1 MILLDTVYTVNIFS
15 WWVILLLIFAGFL
28 VGIINTFA
36 GSGSAITYTVYMMLG
51 LPATL
56 ANGTLRITVL
66 LQTLAASFTFFRK
79 NVLELRKALLLGI
92 PTVIGSVAGAEIAVN
107 IDENL
112 FQKILGF
119 AMLLMLFFVL
129 RKPDAWIKGKAHKIK
144 PKPTF
149 LQVIIFFLI
158 GMYGGFLHIGVGIF
172 LLAGLVLNA
181 GYDLVKANAIK
192 VFIVLMYNPFA
203 LAVYIVNGQVDFVL
217 GSITAI
223 GGLIGG
229 FVASHMAVKK
239 GAGFA
244 RWILIIVLVFFIGKL
259 FGLYSFAF

>member
-1 MILLDTVYTVNIFS
+1 MILLENVHYTVDIYS
-15 WWVILLLIFAGFL
+15 WWVIALLIFAGFL

-51 LPATL
+51 LPATM

-66 LQTLAASFTFFRK
+66 LQTLSATITFFRK
-79 NVLELRKALLLGI
+79 NVLELKKALLLGL
-92 PTVIGSVAGAEIAVN
+92 PTLFGSILGAEIAVN
-107 IDENL
+107 IDEGV
-112 FQKILGF
+112 FRKILAV
-119 AMLLMLFFVL
+119 AMIFMLFFVL
-129 RKPDAWIKGKAHKIK
+129 YKPESWIKGKAHKVK

-149 LQVIIFFLI
+149 VQVILFFLI

-172 LLAGLVLNA
+172 ILAGLVLNA
-181 GYDLVKANAIK
+181 GYDIVKANAIK

-203 LAVYIVNGQVDFVL
+203 LAIYIFSGQVDFII
-217 GSITAI
+217 GGITAI

-229 FVASHMAVKK
+229 TLASHLAIKK
-239 GAGFA
+239 GASFA

-259 FGLYSFAF
+259 LGVYSF

>member
-1 MILLDTVYTVNIFS
+1 METVHYTVDIYN
-15 WWVILLLIFAGFL
+15 WWVILLLVGAGFL

-66 LQTLAASFTFFRK
+66 LQTLAASITFFRK
-79 NVLELRKALLLGI
+79 NVLELRKALLLGL
-92 PTVIGSVAGAEIAVN
+92 PTLFGSVLGAEIAVH
-107 IDENL
+107 IDEHV
-112 FQKILGF
+112 FQTILGF

-129 RKPDAWIKGKAHKIK
+129 RKPERWIEGKASLVK

-158 GMYGGFLHIGVGIF
+158 GVYGGFLHIGVGIF
-172 LLAGLVLNA
+172 ILAGLVLNA

-203 LAVYIVNGQVDFVL
+203 LLIYILNGQVDFVL
-217 GSITAI
+217 GGITAI
-223 GGLIGG
+223 GGLMGG
-229 FVASHMAVKK
+229 WVASHLAVRK

-244 RWILIIVLVFFIGKL
+244 RWILVVVLIFFIGKL
-259 FGLYSFAF
+259 FGLYHF

>member
-1 MILLDTVYTVNIFS
+1 MELLSVVYTVDPYS
-15 WWVILLLIFAGFL
+15 WWMILVLIFAGFL

-56 ANGTLRITVL
+56 ANGTLRITVFF
-66 LQTLAASFTFFRK
+66 QTLAASITFFRK
-79 NVLELRKALLLGI
+79 NVLDLKKALLLGI
-92 PTVIGSVAGAEIAVN
+92 PTVLGSIAGAEIAVN
-107 IDENL
+107 IDESL

-119 AMLLMLFFVL
+119 AMLIMLYFVL
-129 RKPDAWIKGKAHKIK
+129 RSPDSWIKGKEHKIK

-158 GMYGGFLHIGVGIF
+158 GIYGGFLHIGVGIF

-203 LAVYIVNGQVDFVL
+203 LAVYMINGQVDYGL
-217 GSITAI
+217 GIVTAI
-223 GGLIGG
+223 GGLLGG
-229 FVASHMAVKK
+229 FVASHLAVKK

-259 FGLYSFAF
+259 FGLYSFVF

>member
-1 MILLDTVYTVNIFS
+1 MSLLDIVYTVDVHS
-15 WWVILLLIFAGFL
+15 WWVIVILIFAGFL

-51 LPATL
+51 MPATF

-66 LQTLAASFTFFRK
+66 LQTLAASFNFFRK
-79 NVLELRKALLLGI
+79 NALELKKALLLGL
-92 PTVIGSVAGAEIAVN
+92 PTVFGSIVGAEIAVN
-107 IDENL
+107 IDEKV
-112 FQKILGF
+112 FQKVLAV
-119 AMLLMLFFVL
+119 AMIIMLYFVFK
-129 RKPDAWIKGKAHKIK
+129 KPEKWIKGQAHKIK

-149 LQVIIFFLI
+149 MQVVIFFLI
-158 GMYGGFLHIGVGIF
+158 GIYGGFLHIGVGIF
-172 LLAGLVLNA
+172 ILAGLVLNA

-203 LAVYIVNGQVDFVL
+203 LAVYIMSGEVDFFI

-229 FVASHMAVKK
+229 YVASNLAMKK

-259 FGLYSFAF
+259 IGVFSF